1 MGVTGTPSVFVNG
14 VKADGSDLEAIEK
27 LLLPAL
33 GEDVPV
39 SDEGATE

>member
-14 VKADGSDLEAIEK
+14 VKTDGTDLESIEK

-33 GEDVPV
+33 GEEIPV
-39 SDEGATE
+39 KEEGAAE